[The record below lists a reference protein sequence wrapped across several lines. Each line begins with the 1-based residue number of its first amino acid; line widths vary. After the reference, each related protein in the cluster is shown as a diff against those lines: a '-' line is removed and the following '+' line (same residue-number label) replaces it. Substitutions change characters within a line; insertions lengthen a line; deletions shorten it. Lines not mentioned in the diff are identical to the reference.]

1 MTMHD
6 LPGKAVVITGAANG
20 LGLSYAR
27 HLAANGASVVVNDID
42 IAGTEKAVRELR
54 EAGGTAVPC
63 AGSVADPAT
72 AARLVETCLAEFGRI
87 DGLVNNAGIRPEGLS
102 WREDPDLTR
111 RTVEVNVLGTMYCGA
126 AAIGAM
132 DQQRGGSIVN
142 VSSRAQ
148 TGIER
153 SATYSA
159 TKGAVASLTYS
170 WAIDAPDGIRVNAI
184 APQARGTGTRRQGV
198 PPRSEEPEPDMMAPL
213 VTYLISDAS
222 ELVNGQVIRLIGLPA
237 GLALG
242 LVSHPRGSR
251 LLVKPGGWSTADL
264 SVAFDQVLGPELE
277 PVGATPQPSAYIR
290 TNDFAVTVV

>member
-1 MTMHD
+1 MND
-6 LPGKAVVITGAANG
+6 LPGKAVVITGAARG

-27 HLAANGASVVVNDID
+27 HLTASGASVVVNDID
-42 IAGTEKAVRELR
+42 VAATEQAVRELR
-54 EAGGTAVPC
+54 AAGRAAVSC
-63 AGSVADPAT
+63 TGSVADPAT
-72 AARLVETCLAEFGRI
+72 ADRLVETCLAEFGRI

-102 WREDPDLTR
+102 WREDPGLTR
-111 RTVEVNVLGTMYCGA
+111 RAVEVNVLGTMYCGA
-126 AAIGAM
+126 AAIAAM
-132 DQQRGGSIVN
+132 DGQGGGSIVN

-170 WAIDAPDGIRVNAI
+170 WAIDAPDGVRVNAI

-198 PPRSEEPEPDMMAPL
+198 PSRPEEPEPGMMAPL

-222 ELVNGQVIRLIGLPA
+222 KLISGQVIRLIGQPA

-242 LVSHPRGSR
+242 LVRHPRGSR

-290 TNDFAVTVV
+290 TGDFAVTVL

>member
-1 MTMHD
+1 MDD
-6 LPGKAVVITGAANG
+6 LPGKAVVITGAARG

-27 HLAANGASVVVNDID
+27 DLAASGASVVVNDID
-42 IAGTEKAVRELR
+42 VAMTEKAVRELR
-54 EAGGTAVPC
+54 AAGGIAVPC

-111 RTVEVNVLGTMYCGA
+111 RAVEVNVLGTMYCGA

-222 ELVNGQVIRLIGLPA
+222 QLVNGQVIRLIGLPA

-264 SVAFDQVLGPELE
+264 SIAFDEALGPELE

-290 TNDFAVTVV
+290 TRDFAITVL